1 MTLNRISAMA
11 GAAAFALTTT
21 TSAMAIPNLQLFIE
35 GADYETAAENPGD
48 PETWAKLGTTSF
60 RLWVVAGTSATYRL
74 RDVKFVA
81 SYADGLTP
89 TLAFTPATTSG
100 AGGFT
105 DPSTPGAVG
114 GPSPSPFTDF
124 DTDAENW
131 STSNSGPMGAHSM
144 LTTGRTAMEWNLGMF
159 DLTDSPIADFQPSV
173 PVEAS
178 DNWLPSITTQM
189 GQINVYDVLVGGLLP
204 GQQVHFDVY
213 GRVQEYTCVSNCR
226 GAPSGRVSGW
236 QDAFHGPNAVYDNAP
251 FSHDARWQQIAAL
264 DVPTPGTAALLLGG
278 LGGLGLFSRRRKA
291 A

>member
-11 GAAAFALTTT
+11 GAAAFALTTA

-60 RLWVVAGTSATYRL
+60 RLWVIADTSSTYRI
-74 RDVKFVA
+74 RDVSFVA
-81 SYADGLTP
+81 SYANGLTP
-89 TLAFTPATTSG
+89 TLAFTPSTTLG

-105 DPSTPGAVG
+105 DPSAPAATSYTGQYAANTIPG
-114 GPSPSPFTDF
+114 SPLSPHGMIT
-124 DTDAENW
+124 A
-131 STSNSGPMGAHSM
+131 S
-144 LTTGRTAMEWNLGMF
+144 RTADIWNLGMF
-159 DLTDSPIADFQPSV
+159 NLTDSPIADFQPSIN
-173 PVEAS
+173 VEAI
-178 DNWLPSITTQM
+178 DNWFPAVGSAT
-189 GQINVYDVLVGGLLP
+189 GQINVYDVIVGGLLP

-213 GRVQEYTCVSNCR
+213 GIGESFGCR
-226 GAPSGRVSGW
+226 ETGCTPVWAIANGENGT
-236 QDAFHGPNAVYDNAP
+236 PNAPY
-251 FSHDARWQQIAAL
+251 SHDARWQQIAAV